1 MTERDVKKYE
11 RRVKRTETSASNIAA
26 TTMES
31 SSAELESS
39 TEMGGFLPW
48 YKMHYSVE

>member
-26 TTMES
+26 TMMES

-39 TEMGGFLPW
+39 TGGFLPW

>member
-31 SSAELESS
+31 SSAELESP
-39 TEMGGFLPW
+39 MGGFLPW